1 LTGVYIVTSKRTGA
15 KDALRLEIEDEALT
29 EAEIDRAL
37 AERRSEIEAMLSE
50 ARESIRRG
58 DVAPLEQ
65 RPALLRAAR
74 RAAKTPR

>member
-1 LTGVYIVTSKRTGA
+1 VTSKQTSA
-15 KDALRLEIEDEALT
+15 KAASGLGIEDDALT
-29 EAEIDRAL
+29 EAELDRLL